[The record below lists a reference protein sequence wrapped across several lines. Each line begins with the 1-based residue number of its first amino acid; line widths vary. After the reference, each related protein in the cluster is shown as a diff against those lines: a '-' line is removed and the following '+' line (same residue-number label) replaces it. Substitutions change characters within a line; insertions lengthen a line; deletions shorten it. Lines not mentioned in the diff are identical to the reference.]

1 MSRVL
6 CAMRGAWLVLPIVAM
21 AIVATATPAAAQEV
35 RIGIGYGI
43 AFLPTYLCQELM
55 LVEKEAKAAGLSVK
69 ASYRRYSSSAAI
81 QDAIASGA
89 IDMGPYGVAP
99 LLLAWE
105 KARGTPLQAFAIS
118 GITTLPLVLVAN
130 RASIKSIKDIRTTD
144 RISMPSLG
152 SPQMYLLEMESE
164 RVFGPGQHDKLRSQ
178 VVALSH
184 AESLDALMSG
194 SNEVTAYFSSPP
206 YVEEA
211 LKSGRVHR
219 ILTSS
224 QVMGGPSSFLIMGT
238 TRRYIDAHPKVPDII
253 AKAIDAAA
261 TVIRTEPR
269 KAAEIYLKN
278 EPSKTLDIATL
289 ESILKE
295 LKDDFGNSVQGV
307 RTYAAFME
315 KLGQLKDPPM
325 SWKDVVTPSIAN
337 TSSS

>member
-1 MSRVL
+1 MSRTL
-6 CAMRGAWLVLPIVAM
+6 AAMRRTWVAL
-21 AIVATATPAAAQEV
+21 AILAMATPAAAVQDV
-35 RIGIGYGI
+35 KIGIGYGL
-43 AFLPTYLCQELM
+43 AFLPIYLCQELKF
-55 LVEKEAKAAGLSVK
+55 VEKEAKAAGLSVK
-69 ASYRRYSSSAAI
+69 ASYHRYSGSAAM

-118 GITTLPLVLVAN
+118 GITTLPLVLVTN
-130 RASIKSIKDIRTTD
+130 RASIRSIKDIRTTE

-164 RVFGPGQHDKLRSQ
+164 HVFGPGQHDKLRSQ
-178 VVALSH
+178 VVMLSH

-194 SNEVTAYFSSPP
+194 SNHVTAYFSSPP
-206 YVEEA
+206 YAEEA
-211 LKSGRVHR
+211 LKSGKIHR
-219 ILTSS
+219 ILISS
-224 QVMGGPSSFLIMGT
+224 QIMGPSSFLIMGA

-269 KAAEIYLKN
+269 RAAEIYLKY
-278 EPSKTLDIATL
+278 EPSKMLDIATL

-307 RTYAAFME
+307 QTYAEFMG
-315 KLGQLKDPPM
+315 KLGQLKDPPT

>member
-1 MSRVL
+1 MSRTL
-6 CAMRGAWLVLPIVAM
+6 AAMRRAWVAL
-21 AIVATATPAAAQEV
+21 AILAMATPAAAEQDV
-35 RIGIGYGI
+35 KIGIGYGL
-43 AFLPTYLCQELM
+43 AFLPTYLCQELK

-69 ASYRRYSSSAAI
+69 VSYHRYPGSTAM

-118 GITTLPLVLVAN
+118 GITTLPLTLVTN
-130 RASIKSIKDIRTTD
+130 RSSIRSIKDIRTTE

-164 RVFGPGQHDKLRSQ
+164 HVFGPGQHDKLRSQ
-178 VVALSH
+178 VVMLSH
-184 AESLDALMSG
+184 AESLDALVSG
-194 SNEVTAYFSSPP
+194 SNQVTAYFSSPP
-206 YVEEA
+206 YAEEA
-211 LKSGRVHR
+211 LKSGKIHR

-224 QVMGGPSSFLIMGT
+224 QIMGPSSFLIMGA

-269 KAAEIYLKN
+269 RAAEIYLKY

-307 RTYAAFME
+307 QTYAEFLG
-315 KLGQLKDPPM
+315 KLGQLKDPPT
-325 SWKDVVTPSIAN
+325 SWKDVVTPSIAS